1 MAMKIGTL
9 IETYRRVNRVT
20 LREMAPQI
28 GISVA
33 TLQRIENGNGQGKG
47 NGVQVD
53 LATALKIM
61 EWLFSSGD

>member
-1 MAMKIGTL
+1 MRIGQALRAWRQKNDITL
-9 IETYRRVNRVT
+9 QE
-20 LREMAPQI
+20 LAHEI
-28 GISVA
+28 GINMR

-61 EWLFSSGD
+61 EWLFSSGN